1 MKEEAKEGESGEEK
15 KEGEASEE
23 KKTEEA
29 SEVKEGEEVKEE
41 NKEEPKEE
49 NKEEQKNA
57 KPDNEMDEL
66 PHYDPYEHPEDPVKA
81 LDTMQERFYEA
92 EARAERMTPFYDD
105 ANADHHIVDA
115 LEYSGQVYVHEK
127 DREMIYRMYQQG
139 LHPKEIS
146 QSFGF
151 DEGRVNAILRL
162 MKAREGKKKEGLYTE
177 KAVKEIEDSEDV
189 FEYEYRDFPPA
200 DYKRAEKRRE
210 VKSLPRNLPRFVFL
224 NEEDDEV
231 KVMREVDRLIR
242 RRKQEK
248 HPEIKRVGLPVG
260 KSGCGGVV

>member
-1 MKEEAKEGESGEEK
+1 MN
-15 KEGEASEE
+15 
-23 KKTEEA
+23 
-29 SEVKEGEEVKEE
+29 EEVKEE
-41 NKEEPKEE
+41 NKEETKEE
-49 NKEEQKNA
+49 NKEETKEENKEEAKNIDT
-57 KPDNEMDEL
+57 PDNEMDEL

-162 MKAREGKKKEGLYTE
+162 MKAREGKKKAGLYTE

-248 HPEIKRVGLPVG
+248 QPEIKRVGLPVG

>member
-1 MKEEAKEGESGEEK
+1 MKEGEEAKE
-15 KEGEASEE
+15 
-23 KKTEEA
+23 
-29 SEVKEGEEVKEE
+29 EVKEV
-41 NKEEPKEE
+41 NKEE
-49 NKEEQKNA
+49 NKEEQKNTDT
-57 KPDNEMDEL
+57 PDNEMDEL

-162 MKAREGKKKEGLYTE
+162 MKAREGKKKAGLYTE

-248 HPEIKRVGLPVG
+248 QPEIKRVGLPVG